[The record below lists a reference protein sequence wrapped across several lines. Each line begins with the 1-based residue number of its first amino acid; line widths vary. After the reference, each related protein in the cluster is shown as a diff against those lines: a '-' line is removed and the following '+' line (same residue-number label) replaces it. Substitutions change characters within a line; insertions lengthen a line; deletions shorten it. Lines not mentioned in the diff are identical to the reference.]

1 MVNGVVFYRS
11 GARDFRFQSDNAGIQ
26 FSHGQRP
33 QILTEKPGQW
43 IVSPSR
49 EIVILVHKG

>member
-11 GARDFRFQSDNAGIQ
+11 GARDFRFQSADAGIQ
-26 FSHGQRP
+26 FGHGQWP
-33 QILTEKPGQW
+33 QILTHKPGQW
-43 IVSPSR
+43 IVSPPR

>member
-1 MVNGVVFYRS
+1 MVNGVVFYHS
-11 GARDFRFQSDNAGIQ
+11 GARDFRFQGDDAGVQ
-26 FSHGQRP
+26 FGNGQRP

-43 IVSPSR
+43 IVSPPR